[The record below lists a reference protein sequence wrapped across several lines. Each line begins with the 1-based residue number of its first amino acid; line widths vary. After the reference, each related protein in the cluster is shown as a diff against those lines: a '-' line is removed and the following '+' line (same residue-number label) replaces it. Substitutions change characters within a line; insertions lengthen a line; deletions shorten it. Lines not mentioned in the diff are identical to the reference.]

1 MAYSQG
7 PTLHM
12 SGCRPK
18 SHHHFWWNFIFIC
31 SPSSVRLHLLASL
44 LHMFF
49 FFGKNSLRLSLFIN
63 DSSTILIDQHSL
75 VFDKKVEKHH
85 IKVIVIWQDQLSDIY
100 WAIPFIL
107 GYGRQFSKFTF
118 GLEFQGMMPK
128 MAT

>member
-12 SGCRPK
+12 AGCRPK
-18 SHHHFWWNFIFIC
+18 NHHHFRWNFIFIC
-31 SPSSVRLHLLASL
+31 SPSSVRLHLLVSL
-44 LHMFF
+44 LYMF

-100 WAIPFIL
+100 WAIPSIL
-107 GYGRQFSKFTF
+107 GNGRQFSKFTF

-128 MAT
+128 MAA

>member
-18 SHHHFWWNFIFIC
+18 NHHHFWWNFIFIC
-31 SPSSVRLHLLASL
+31 SPSSVRLHLLVSL
-44 LHMFF
+44 LYMF

-63 DSSTILIDQHSL
+63 DSSTILIGQHSL
-75 VFDKKVEKHH
+75 VFDKKVEKRH

-100 WAIPFIL
+100 WAIPSIL

-128 MAT
+128 MAG

>member
-1 MAYSQG
+1 MEFYLYLQ
-7 PTLHM
+7 PFKCQIT
-12 SGCRPK
+12 
-18 SHHHFWWNFIFIC
+18 
-31 SPSSVRLHLLASL
+31 SL
-44 LHMFF
+44 GVSFVHVF

-100 WAIPFIL
+100 WAIPSIL
-107 GYGRQFSKFTF
+107 EYGRQFSKFTF

-128 MAT
+128 MAP

>member
-1 MAYSQG
+1 MEFYLYLQ
-7 PTLHM
+7 PFKCQIT
-12 SGCRPK
+12 
-18 SHHHFWWNFIFIC
+18 
-31 SPSSVRLHLLASL
+31 SL
-44 LHMFF
+44 GVSFVHV

-100 WAIPFIL
+100 WAIPSIL

-128 MAT
+128 MAA